1 MPYALLSCSSV
12 TLLYFYRSLKEIN
25 GDGEVVTKHSA
36 YRWQQY
42 DIIMT
47 SLKKSVRD
55 ITRIFCFV
63 TTMKFTTY
71 ISDLFNSFCEKVY
84 AVAFFKVV
92 QQ

>member
-1 MPYALLSCSSV
+1 MPCCPVHLS
-12 TLLYFYRSLKEIN
+12 LYCIFIVLKEIN

-71 ISDLFNSFCEKVY
+71 ISDLFNSFCVKVY